1 VKSQTHQP
9 IQFIHH
15 ETTSR
20 TLILSTMAD
29 TRDSRTLLNQSQSSR
44 SVTNAE
50 TGTGIPKFKVVLLGD
65 ETSGKTSVIRRA
77 IEDKFS
83 KEYEATL
90 GVDLFTK
97 TISIPDQKDIRL
109 QVWDTSGAERFQT
122 SIPSYIRD
130 CHVAIIAFKVQDRK
144 QFESIEKWV
153 QKVSQLREQDECWI
167 YICATG
173 CESDLSE
180 RSFTKA
186 EMATKLKALEKKEAP
201 KNNIVQYM
209 ETSAKAGYN
218 IRRMFYSMTT
228 KLIDQRMSST

>member
-1 VKSQTHQP
+1 MDT
-9 IQFIHH
+9 
-15 ETTSR
+15 
-20 TLILSTMAD
+20 
-29 TRDSRTLLNQSQSSR
+29 TRDSRTLMTQASSR
-44 SVTNAE
+44 SVTNNGE
-50 TGTGIPKFKVVLLGD
+50 TTTGIPKFKVVLLGD
-65 ETSGKTSVIRRA
+65 ESSGKTSVIRRA

-97 TISIPDQKDIRL
+97 TISIPEEKDIRL

-130 CHVAIIAFKVQDRK
+130 CHVAIIAFKVSDRK

-153 QKVSQLREQDECWI
+153 QKVSELREQDECWI

-173 CESDLSE
+173 CESDLAE
-180 RSFTKA
+180 RCFTRDEISA
-186 EMATKLKALEKKEAP
+186 KLKTLEQEEAP

-228 KLIDQRMSST
+228 KLIDQRMSAS

>member
-1 VKSQTHQP
+1 MDAS
-9 IQFIHH
+9 
-15 ETTSR
+15 
-20 TLILSTMAD
+20 
-29 TRDSRTLLNQSQSSR
+29 TRDSRTIGQAG
-44 SVTNAE
+44 VE
-50 TGTGIPKFKVVLLGD
+50 TTGGVPKFKVVLLGD
-65 ETSGKTSVIRRA
+65 ESSGKTSVIRRA

-97 TISIPDQKDIRL
+97 TISIPDKKDIRL
-109 QVWDTSGAERFQT
+109 QVWDTSGQERFKT

-130 CHVAIIAFKVQDRK
+130 CHVAIIAFSVNSRK
-144 QFESIEKWV
+144 QFDSIEKWV
-153 QKVSQLREQDECWI
+153 KEVSELREQDEVWI

-173 CESDLSE
+173 CEADLAK
-180 RSFTKA
+180 RCFTRD
-186 EMATKLKALEKKEAP
+186 ELATKLRTLEQEEAP

-228 KLIDQRMSST
+228 KLIDQTSSQ